1 MLLKLSEDGKD
12 ISVLFDLNTD
22 RKDTSGLLSV
32 FSGELLEEISSV
44 PNDVVIS
51 LFRFLNSPIKDLSF
65 KYQSLTP
72 YWFFHDLAHA
82 IYTSDLF
89 IPNIIDISIDR
100 EQDTYLKGIELAR
113 KAKLPEEYIQSVKE
127 IKAFI

>member
-12 ISVLFDLNTD
+12 ISILFDLNTE
-22 RKDTSGLLSV
+22 RTDTSGLLSV
-32 FSGELLEEISSV
+32 FSGDSIEEISSV

-51 LFRFLNSPIKDLSF
+51 LFKFLNSNIKDLSF

-72 YWFFHDLAHA
+72 YWCFHDLAHA
-82 IYTSDLF
+82 IYTPDLF
-89 IPNIIDISIDR
+89 IPKIIEISIER
-100 EQDTYLKGIELAR
+100 ERDAYLKGVELAR
-113 KAKLPEEYIQSVKE
+113 KAQLPEKYITAIQE